1 MLLQMALFQAQPV
14 LRNLTASLSGELSV
28 TVDAQIGD
36 TESSKK
42 KKADIFCSISID
54 FLFNIIKRFS
64 ILCT

>member
-1 MLLQMALFQAQPV
+1 MLPGSIHVAANGFQAQPV

-42 KKADIFCSISID
+42 KG
-54 FLFNIIKRFS
+54 
-64 ILCT
+64 

>member
-28 TVDAQIGD
+28 TIDAQIGD

-42 KKADIFCSISID
+42 KG
-54 FLFNIIKRFS
+54 
-64 ILCT
+64 